1 MKQNPES
8 LPLFSFPRLCFL
20 GSRPRVP
27 QNRLR
32 VFVFAYVFFFSTNRT
47 LLQLPAP
54 ECAKGGSA
62 AAPGHARVLR
72 DGRRGVRG
80 LPLPD

>member
-1 MKQNPES
+1 MLFVGSEVWLIRILCSVSGVFNE
-8 LPLFSFPRLCFL
+8 LP
-20 GSRPRVP
+20 
-27 QNRLR
+27 
-32 VFVFAYVFFFSTNRT
+32 T